1 MHGAPSQRR
10 IGEARSTVDTR
21 KVLHAQHRL
30 QHYELAELPLHVFAA
45 VLFAA
50 LLHATWNA
58 IVKSAGDK
66 FLTTIM
72 VTAAA
77 AAVSACLL
85 PFLTAPARA
94 SWPCVG
100 GSVLLQYA
108 YFWLVARTYEAAD
121 MSQTYPLMRGTAPLL
136 VALFTVFRMG
146 DSLSAIAWIGLIG
159 ICIGILS
166 MTLGSK
172 LKHRNGIALALLNA
186 LVIAAYTLVDGVGVR
201 RSGSP
206 AAYTLWVF
214 LLTGIPFSIW
224 AMTRR
229 RTAFLPYVARHWRI
243 GLVGGIGVT
252 ASYGIALW
260 AMTLAPIAVVAA
272 LRETSILFGTLM
284 AGIVLKEHIGARRLL
299 AACIIAGGAAI
310 LRMA

>member
-1 MHGAPSQRR
+1 
-10 IGEARSTVDTR
+10 
-21 KVLHAQHRL
+21 
-30 QHYELAELPLHVFAA
+30 LPLYVFTA

-100 GSVLLQYA
+100 GSVLLQVA
-108 YFWLVARTYEAAD
+108 YFWLVARTYEVAD

-136 VALFTVFRMG
+136 VALVTVFRMG
-146 DSLSAIAWIGLIG
+146 DSLSVTAWIGLIG
-159 ICIGILS
+159 ISVGIFT
-166 MTLGSK
+166 MMLGCK
-172 LKHRNGIALALLNA
+172 LDHRKGIYLALLNA
-186 LVIAAYTLVDGVGVR
+186 FVIAAYTLVDGIGVR

-214 LLTGIPFSIW
+214 LLTGVPFSIW
-224 AMTRR
+224 AIARR
-229 RTAFLPYVARHWRI
+229 RTVFLPHIARHWPI
-243 GLVGGIGVT
+243 AMVGGIGAT

-260 AMTLAPIAVVAA
+260 AMTLAPVAVVAA
-272 LRETSILFGTLM
+272 LRETSILFGTLI
-284 AGIVLKEHIGARRLL
+284 AGIALQEHIGAPRVF
-299 AACIIAGGAAI
+299 AACIIAGSAAI
-310 LRMA
+310 LRMS

>member
-1 MHGAPSQRR
+1 M
-10 IGEARSTVDTR
+10 DTR
-21 KVLHAQHRL
+21 KALHAQRRRWHN
-30 QHYELAELPLHVFAA
+30 ELDELPVYVFAA

-85 PFLTAPARA
+85 PFLTAPDRA

-108 YFWLVARTYEAAD
+108 YFWLVARTYEVAD

-159 ICIGILS
+159 ICSGILS

-172 LKHRNGIALALLNA
+172 LKQRNGICLALLNA

-229 RTAFLPYVARHWRI
+229 RTAFLPYVVRHWPI
-243 GLVGGIGVT
+243 GLAGGIGVT

-299 AACIIAGGAAI
+299 AACIIAGSAAI